1 MQEAWV
7 WSLIRELRS
16 HMPCNG
22 NNKNNKSL
30 TDMVCNSKQ
39 KINQTTLVDTN
50 NFKLFI
56 FFTTWFYLLITIM
69 CVCVCARAYA
79 LSHVCLCNPMNC
91 SPPGSSLHEIFQAR
105 KLEWVAI
112 FSSRGSS
119 RHRDQTHISF
129 VFCIAD
135 GFFAIEPLG
144 KPTHHY

>member
-22 NNKNNKSL
+22 NNKNNKAL

-91 SPPGSSLHEIFQAR
+91 RPPGSSLHEIFQAR

-129 VFCIAD
+129 VFCTAD

>member
-69 CVCVCARAYA
+69 CVRVCARAYA

-129 VFCIAD
+129 VFCTAD